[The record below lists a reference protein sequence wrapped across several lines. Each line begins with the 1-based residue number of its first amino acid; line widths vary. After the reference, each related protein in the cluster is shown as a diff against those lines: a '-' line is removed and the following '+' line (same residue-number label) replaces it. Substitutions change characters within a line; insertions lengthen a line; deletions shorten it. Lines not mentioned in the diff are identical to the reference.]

1 MKRSLIYVLLTST
14 IGFAQANGSIPYQNV
29 NTIQNGQPDAS
40 VNAAPINPP
49 AGMPAAYNNEYNP
62 QQYNNYNG
70 QMGNIDQQQMQQPV
84 ETVNEQGQ
92 RVIRTTE
99 YQSLPATEIRQGQP
113 NGASASTLTEK
124 FWNTSNQ
131 QIRNIRQKYESRG
144 AAINQAI
151 SPAKCIQSTVNITNE
166 PGANFPVIRLDG
178 RNIATVLVTDALGN
192 PWSIDY
198 IISNS
203 GEKSNNSDIN
213 VLRDTDN
220 PEVSSFYVQ
229 AKNNYAQGNLAVKLK
244 DNPVPVVFSYV
255 TGQKEADC
263 LMVAKLD
270 KAGPNTNIQTETL
283 STSAMSSELNSTLYG
298 VAPTG
303 SKRLKTSSN
312 AATAWLLDDGK
323 VVIRTKYQLL
333 APAFESVSRSP
344 DGTHVYKTQ
353 YSPVYTYRYNDVIG
367 DFKVSK

>member
-14 IGFAQANGSIPYQNV
+14 IGLAQANSSIPYQNV
-29 NTIQNGQPDAS
+29 NTIQNGQPNS
-40 VNAAPINPP
+40 TVNAAPVNPP
-49 AGMPAAYNNEYNP
+49 TGMPAAYNNEYNS

-70 QMGNIDQQQMQQPV
+70 QVGNTDSQQMQQPV

-92 RVIRTTE
+92 KVIRTTE
-99 YQSLPATEIRQGQP
+99 YQPLPATEIRQGQP
-113 NGASASTLTEK
+113 NGASGATLTEK

-151 SPAKCIQSTVNITNE
+151 SPAKCVQSTVSITNE
-166 PGANFPVIRLDG
+166 PGANLPVIRLDG
-178 RNIATVLVTDALGN
+178 RNIATVLVTDVLGK

-198 IISNS
+198 ISNS
-203 GEKSNNSDIN
+203 SDIN
-213 VLRDTDN
+213 IVRDTDN
-220 PEVSSFYVQ
+220 PEVSSFHVQ
-229 AKNNYAQGNLAVKLK
+229 TKNNYAQGNFAVKLK
-244 DNPVPVVFSYV
+244 DNPVPIVFSFV
-255 TGQKEADC
+255 TAQKEADC

-270 KAGPNTNIQTETL
+270 KASPNTNIQTETL

-298 VAPTG
+298 VAPNG

-353 YSPVYTYRYNDVIG
+353 YSPIYTYRYNDVIG